1 MVSASPAMCSSRAG
15 RALGSAEVIRHSCD
29 EPRCVN
35 GWHFS
40 TGSQFDNVQDVLQ
53 RQRQASGE
61 RNGRAQLTA
70 AQVSEIRAVARDHA
84 LRGDIAFVARA
95 YGVSPSAV
103 RLVLRGE
110 TWADVTSISRQVSC
124 TPRDDC

>member
-1 MVSASPAMCSSRAG
+1 
-15 RALGSAEVIRHSCD
+15 
-29 EPRCVN
+29 
-35 GWHFS
+35 
-40 TGSQFDNVQDVLQ
+40 
-53 RQRQASGE
+53 
-61 RNGRAQLTA
+61 
-70 AQVSEIRAVARDHA
+70 
-84 LRGDIAFVARA
+84 VARA